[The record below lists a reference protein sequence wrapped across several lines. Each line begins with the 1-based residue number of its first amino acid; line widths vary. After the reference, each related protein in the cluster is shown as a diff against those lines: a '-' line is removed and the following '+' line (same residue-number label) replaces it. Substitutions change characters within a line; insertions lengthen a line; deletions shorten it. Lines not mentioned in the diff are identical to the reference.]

1 MNVPEKLPENAF
13 KELKEGEEYEPLMS
27 PKSSYPEVTPWS
39 VTWGILMAV
48 IFSAAAAYL
57 GLKVGQ
63 GCYSYRNY
71 SCGRFNCIEKKE
83 RFGRECNYTEY
94 WCLLGSRGCRSHFHP
109 SSYLYSTGKIS
120 RNKCFVLKNI
130 HCITFGW
137 CTWHLIPYSF
147 SQILCERHAW

>member
-1 MNVPEKLPENAF
+1 MVGDLGNLNGCNLFCRCCLSRIK
-13 KELKEGEEYEPLMS
+13 GG
-27 PKSSYPEVTPWS
+27 TS
-39 VTWGILMAV
+39 VR
-48 IFSAAAAYL
+48 
-57 GLKVGQ
+57 
-63 GCYSYRNY
+63 GCHSYRNY

-83 RFGRECNYTEY
+83 CFGRKCNYTEY
-94 WCLLGSRGCRSHFHP
+94 WCLLGSCGCRSHFHP
-109 SSYLYSTGKIS
+109 SCYLYSTGKIS